1 MCCRPW
7 GTEGRGGRGGTDGT
21 VVPLSAERLSSGR
34 WWGIGAGV
42 GEGSARRCGDN
53 WVNTFRPFVPRIYI
67 FQQGPRALCTR
78 ALGMRPHTCM
88 RSGERERERERSGGA
103 TCARIGTYEFCGG
116 WMVTWLNLL
125 LENLNL
131 CVGFFFFE
139 SCSVFLLLLLWIR
152 K

>member
-21 VVPLSAERLSSGR
+21 VVPSSAERLSSGR

-88 RSGERERERERSGGA
+88 RSGEREREREVGEPRVRASGRTNFVA
-103 TCARIGTYEFCGG
+103 DG
-116 WMVTWLNLL
+116 WLH
-125 LENLNL
+125 
-131 CVGFFFFE
+131 G
-139 SCSVFLLLLLWIR
+139 
-152 K
+152 